1 MNIFSPLSITALLY
15 CLNGSQAWMV
25 SSPPLS
31 SSITRNS
38 FVVPTSTS
46 LCMSSST
53 QENSSSSSSSSASNL
68 AENRYADDEEEWEY
82 VEVEALTEAD
92 FVGSEWLVGTNW
104 NNNPS
109 QIKETWCRLVTTE
122 DGTNLAVW
130 GDKAEGKWNLEVGS
144 QFLSISKETWG
155 GWGGKKIWAGV
166 VDDYYFLQGTVRGWS
181 FTSPAEVLGGWQGK
195 RLGVD
200 PEEAGVAPWFL
211 ESSSE
216 NDESSTTTTNGEPS
230 LLEQAEEEGGIFG
243 N

>member
-1 MNIFSPLSITALLY
+1 MKTFTILSITTLC
-15 CLNGSQAWMV
+15 CLVGLSSNVAQAWV
-25 SSPPLS
+25 SPSLHRVKKS
-31 SSITRNS
+31 SS
-38 FVVPTSTS
+38 S
-46 LCMSSST
+46 LCMSEQST
-53 QENSSSSSSSSASNL
+53 SL
-68 AENRYADDEEEWEY
+68 AESRYADDEEEGEWEY

-104 NNNPS
+104 NNNPN

-122 DGTNLAVW
+122 DGTNLAIW

-166 VDDYYFLQGTVRGWS
+166 VDDYYYLQGTIRGWS
-181 FTSPAEVLGGWQGK
+181 FLSPAEVLGGWQAK

-211 ESSSE
+211 EQ
-216 NDESSTTTTNGEPS
+216 DEQSNGEEGKGA
-230 LLEQAEEEGGIFG
+230 LEQAEEDGGIFG

>member
-1 MNIFSPLSITALLY
+1 MNIFSLLSITTLLY
-15 CLNGSQAWMV
+15 CLSSSHVAQAWMV
-25 SSPPLS
+25 SAPS
-31 SSITRNS
+31 SSRNS
-38 FVVPTSTS
+38 FTTTVSTTS
-46 LCMSSST
+46 LCMST
-53 QENSSSSSSSSASNL
+53 KESSSVEL
-68 AENRYADDEEEWEY
+68 AESRYADESEDGEEWEY
-82 VEVEALTEAD
+82 VEVDALTEAD

-122 DGTNLAVW
+122 DGTNLAIW

-181 FTSPAEVLGGWQGK
+181 FLSPAEVLAGWQGK

-200 PEEAGVAPWFL
+200 PEEAGVAPWFV
-211 ESSSE
+211 EQPE
-216 NDESSTTTTNGEPS
+216 DETPNNGEQS
-230 LLEQAEEEGGIFG
+230 LLEQAENDGGIFG